1 MKWTNQAVN
10 RSTSN
15 YLSHIRY
22 SHKSINL
29 NSIQAGISQGI
40 YTLILITL
48 IKRLF
53 TNNLI
58 IRRNYRFESTKLKA
72 KLF

>member
-15 YLSHIRY
+15 YLSHLQY

-48 IKRLF
+48 IKLSVELGWYHVFRV
-53 TNNLI
+53 
-58 IRRNYRFESTKLKA
+58 
-72 KLF
+72 